1 MIIAIA
7 VMLIMLPSW
16 SENVIVPDVVF
27 KVRCSTENLT
37 KYISG
42 ICYELR
48 QGTKVFYKGY
58 FVF

>member
-16 SENVIVPDVVF
+16 SGIAIVPDVVF
-27 KVRCSTENLT
+27 KVRT